1 MIASTLVALALFIDP
16 VVGAP
21 SLSRA
26 VLRDQP
32 TPALAPVAAREQEPA
47 PALQSVAVTLECTAF
62 ADGRVGDCK
71 VLEET
76 HPGMGFGDA
85 AIALMADATT
95 DRSATDHQF
104 ARTIQFMP

>member
-1 MIASTLVALALFIDP
+1 MIALTLALALFAD
-16 VVGAP
+16 P
-21 SLSRA
+21 SLGQLTRA
-26 VLRDQP
+26 ALTVE
-32 TPALAPVAAREQEPA
+32 PASMTALEPA
-47 PALQSVAVTLECTAF
+47 PAPLLQSVAVTLECTAF
-62 ADGRVGDCK
+62 ADGRVGECA

-95 DRSATDHQF
+95 DRSAVDHRF

>member
-1 MIASTLVALALFIDP
+1 MIALTLALALFVDP
-16 VVGAP
+16 SMGTHSLTRASLTSEP
-21 SLSRA
+21 S
-26 VLRDQP
+26 
-32 TPALAPVAAREQEPA
+32 AAMAIEPA
-47 PALQSVAVTLECTAF
+47 PAPLLQSVAVTLECTAF
-62 ADGRVGDCK
+62 ADGHVGGCE

-95 DRSATDHQF
+95 DRSAADHKF

>member
-1 MIASTLVALALFIDP
+1 MLTAAFAALAMFVDP
-16 VVGAP
+16 TVGAS

-26 VLRDQP
+26 VLTTGP
-32 TPALAPVAAREQEPA
+32 APVATPVVTLVPEPA
-47 PALQSVAVTLECTAF
+47 PMLQSVAVTLECTAF
-62 ADGRVGDCK
+62 ADGHVGNCK

-76 HPGMGFGDA
+76 HPGMGFGEA

-95 DRSATDHQF
+95 DRAPVDHQF